1 MRSLLS
7 LLVVVLVV
15 FMLSKLL
22 VSNAPV
28 SHRDAGGDAS
38 RAPARTSDVVR
49 ERVNSATDSYQ
60 QSLEESMEAAGAATD
75 Q

>member
-1 MRSLLS
+1 MRSLIS

-22 VSNAPV
+22 LSSAPV
-28 SHRDAGGDAS
+28 SDRDASGDAS
-38 RAPARTSDVVR
+38 RAPARTSDVVKQ
-49 ERVNSATDSYQ
+49 RVNSATDSYQ
-60 QSLEESMEAAGAATD
+60 RSLEQSMEAAGAASD